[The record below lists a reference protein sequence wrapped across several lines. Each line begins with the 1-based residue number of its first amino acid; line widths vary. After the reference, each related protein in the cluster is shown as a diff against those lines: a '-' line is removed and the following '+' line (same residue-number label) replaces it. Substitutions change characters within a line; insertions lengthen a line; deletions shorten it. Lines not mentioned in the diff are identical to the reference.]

1 MIDYQEELEQYQERI
16 DELAKEKRYA
26 ELRDL
31 FLPMEPADIAPLL
44 DSILSKKYEEAAQ
57 KGVTVYFDLCDLKE
71 IPFDGMD
78 MVIVLSNL
86 LDNAI
91 RAAAQA
97 LPPEVYVR
105 IRKTPEEYLLSVR
118 NRVQED
124 LLLEEGKQEQMPL
137 LYRLLPK
144 ETAAEVFVELE
155 SDSQEMLINGFS
167 NTELKEVLDEL
178 YLDDAVDIVEEMPA
192 SVVIRILD
200 KATPEMRKSINEILK
215 YPEDSAGSIM
225 NMEFL
230 SLKKDMTVEDA
241 FKRIRRIGG
250 ELETIN
256 ILYVTDPTR
265 HLLGVLSVRDLLLA
279 EEDDLIEEIMDPDV
293 VWAKTTDDK
302 EDVAQA
308 LSKYDFLAMPVVD
321 QENRLVGIVTV
332 DDAMDVMEAE
342 ATEDMEKMAAI
353 TPTDKP
359 YLKTGVV
366 STFKARIPWL
376 LLLMV
381 SATFTGLIIA
391 NFENS
396 LAVLPVL
403 TAYIP
408 MLMDTGGNCGSQS
421 SVTVIR
427 AISLSEVDFSD
438 IFRIIWKEL
447 RVALLCGVVLAV
459 ANFGKMMLVDRLLL
473 GNTSLSPMV
482 AAVVCGTLV
491 CTIACA
497 KFVGCSLPLLAKK
510 IGLDPAVMASPFI
523 TTIVDA
529 LSLLIYFAFAK
540 SLLGV

>member
-1 MIDYQEELEQYQERI
+1 MEQYDAEELMQYIQERKFR
-16 DELAKEKRYA
+16 L
-26 ELRDL
+26 LRARL
-31 FLPMEPADIAPLL
+31 SEMNEADIAEFLGELEDNP
-44 DSILSKKYEEAAQ
+44 K
-57 KGVTVYFDLCDLKE
+57 V
-71 IPFDGMD
+71 
-78 MVIVLSNL
+78 MVF
-86 LDNAI
+86 
-91 RAAAQA
+91 R
-97 LPPEVYVR
+97 
-105 IRKTPEEYLLSVR
+105 
-118 NRVQED
+118 
-124 LLLEEGKQEQMPL
+124 M
-137 LYRLLPK
+137 LPK
-144 ETAAEVFVELE
+144 ELAAEVFVELE
-155 SDSQEMLINGFS
+155 SESLEMVINGCS

-178 YLDDAVDIVEEMPA
+178 YLYDAVDIVEEMPA

>member
-31 FLPMEPADIAPLL
+31 FLPMEPADIA
-44 DSILSKKYEEAAQ
+44 
-57 KGVTVYFDLCDLKE
+57 
-71 IPFDGMD
+71 
-78 MVIVLSNL
+78 
-86 LDNAI
+86 
-91 RAAAQA
+91 
-97 LPPEVYVR
+97 
-105 IRKTPEEYLLSVR
+105 
-118 NRVQED
+118 

-144 ETAAEVFVELE
+144 ELAAEVFVELE

-408 MLMDTGGNCGSQS
+408 MLMDTGGNCGSQA

-427 AISLSEVDFSD
+427 GISLDEIEFSD
-438 IFRIIWKEL
+438 LLRVIWKEI
-447 RVALLCGVVLAV
+447 RVAVLCAAVLSA
-459 ANFGKMMLVDRLLL
+459 ANFVKLLLVDKMIF
-473 GNTSLSPMV
+473 GNPITMTV
-482 AAVVCGTLV
+482 AAVICLTLIV
-491 CTIACA
+491 TVFAA
-497 KFVGCSLPLLAKK
+497 KLVGCTLPLLAKK
-510 IGLDPAVMASPFI
+510 IGFDPAVMASPFI
-523 TTIVDA
+523 TTVVDA
-529 LSLLIYFAFAK
+529 ISLAIYFRFAAL
-540 SLLGV
+540 LLGI

>member
-1 MIDYQEELEQYQERI
+1 M
-16 DELAKEKRYA
+16 
-26 ELRDL
+26 
-31 FLPMEPADIAPLL
+31 
-44 DSILSKKYEEAAQ
+44 
-57 KGVTVYFDLCDLKE
+57 
-71 IPFDGMD
+71 
-78 MVIVLSNL
+78 
-86 LDNAI
+86 
-91 RAAAQA
+91 
-97 LPPEVYVR
+97 
-105 IRKTPEEYLLSVR
+105 
-118 NRVQED
+118 
-124 LLLEEGKQEQMPL
+124 
-137 LYRLLPK
+137 
-144 ETAAEVFVELE
+144 
-155 SDSQEMLINGFS
+155 
-167 NTELKEVLDEL
+167 
-178 YLDDAVDIVEEMPA
+178 
-192 SVVIRILD
+192 
-200 KATPEMRKSINEILK
+200 
-215 YPEDSAGSIM
+215 
-225 NMEFL
+225 
-230 SLKKDMTVEDA
+230 
-241 FKRIRRIGG
+241 
-250 ELETIN
+250 
-256 ILYVTDPTR
+256 
-265 HLLGVLSVRDLLLA
+265 
-279 EEDDLIEEIMDPDV
+279 
-293 VWAKTTDDK
+293 
-302 EDVAQA
+302 
-308 LSKYDFLAMPVVD
+308 
-321 QENRLVGIVTV
+321 
-332 DDAMDVMEAE
+332 
-342 ATEDMEKMAAI
+342 
-353 TPTDKP
+353 
-359 YLKTGVV
+359 V

>member
-1 MIDYQEELEQYQERI
+1 MIDFEERR
-16 DELAKEKRYA
+16 DELLEKIEEMTRRKQYKA
-26 ELRDL
+26 LRDIL
-31 FLPMEPADIAPLL
+31 VELEPADIADLFDDLPEEMLPLL
-44 DSILSKKYEEAAQ
+44 
-57 KGVTVYFDLCDLKE
+57 F
-71 IPFDGMD
+71 
-78 MVIVLSNL
+78 
-86 LDNAI
+86 
-91 RAAAQA
+91 
-97 LPPEVYVR
+97 
-105 IRKTPEEYLLSVR
+105 
-118 NRVQED
+118 
-124 LLLEEGKQEQMPL
+124 
-137 LYRLLPK
+137 RLLPK
-144 ETAAEVFVELE
+144 EPAAELFVELE
-155 SDSQEMLINGFS
+155 PDVQEMLIRGFS

-192 SVVIRILD
+192 GVVKRILKHAD
-200 KATPEMRKSINEILK
+200 PDTRKSINEILK
-215 YPEDSAGSIM
+215 YPEDTAGALM
-225 NMEFL
+225 TTEFVD
-230 SLKKDMTVEDA
+230 LKRDMTVEDA
-241 FKRIRRIGG
+241 LKRIRRTGTDK
-250 ELETIN
+250 ETIN
-256 ILYVTDPTR
+256 VCYVVDPAR
-265 HLLGVLSVRDLLLA
+265 KLLGIVSLRTILLSD
-279 EEDDLIEEIMDPDV
+279 EDDIIEDIMETHV
-293 VWAKTTDDK
+293 ISVGTLEDK
-302 EDVAQA
+302 EDVAQTF
-308 LSKYDFLAMPVVD
+308 SKYDFIALPVVD
-321 QENRLVGIVTV
+321 KEDRLVGIITV